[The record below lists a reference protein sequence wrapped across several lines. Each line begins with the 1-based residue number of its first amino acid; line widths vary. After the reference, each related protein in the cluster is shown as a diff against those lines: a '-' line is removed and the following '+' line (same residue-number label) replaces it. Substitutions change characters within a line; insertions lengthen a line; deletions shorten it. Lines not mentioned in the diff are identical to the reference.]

1 MSADPLPVPSPQG
14 EEGFVDVVA
23 AVIERDGLILIA
35 RRPAALHLGGL
46 WEFPGGKQ
54 NANESPEAALAR
66 EIAEELGAR
75 VTVGPLL
82 ERVDWSYPE
91 KRVRLSFFRCAI
103 EGEARPLEGQ
113 ELAWVPPADLRR
125 YEFPPADATLLDRL
139 SRG

>member
-1 MSADPLPVPSPQG
+1 MAG
-14 EEGFVDVVA
+14 
-23 AVIERDGLILIA
+23 VIERDGLILIA

-46 WEFPGGKQ
+46 WAFPGGKQ
-54 NANESPEAALAR
+54 KANESPEAALAR

-82 ERVDWSYPE
+82 ERVDWIYLE

-113 ELAWVPPADLRR
+113 ELAWVRPADLRR

>member
-1 MSADPLPVPSPQG
+1 MDRVVTVDSREPLT
-14 EEGFVDVVA
+14 FVDVVA

-35 RRPAALHLGGL
+35 RRPAARHLGGL

-54 NANESPEAALAR
+54 NANESPETALAR

-82 ERVDWSYPE
+82 ERVDWIYPE

-113 ELAWVPPADLRR
+113 ELAWVRPADLRR